1 MAALPLLVVD
11 DDPVSRERL
20 REALEGTGRPVVPVG
35 GGDEAVA
42 WLERNVPSAVLLD
55 LVMPAPDGFEVLRRL
70 RADSRLTDV
79 PVIVATAVESD
90 EDIRRVFASGAD
102 DYVHK
107 PFRTA
112 ELIARVRGQ
121 LRMSEY
127 VERLGRRERDAQ
139 TLLELTR
146 TLASSLDMH
155 EILFTVVHRLAELT
169 GVDRCSIVL
178 VAQASL
184 VGHVVASSDDP
195 RISDL
200 PIDLEKYPEIREV
213 LGTGHAVVVRD
224 AGVHPLLEGV
234 RRDPSH
240 VGFASLALVPI
251 QHEGRPAGV
260 LFLRTRERSAF
271 SDSDLELVDLV
282 AHATAVALR
291 NARILQALRDDVE
304 AIGFARVE
312 AERRVQRFRRYA
324 DFFESAADGML
335 VLDLEGTV
343 MFANPRARELTG
355 QEEEVIRGLS
365 LRDLVIDAEA
375 QRADELLAGFQA
387 GVYPRGVDLS
397 VRHRAGGTLTASASF
412 GSVLHEERLVLVTL
426 RDVTLERRTA
436 LELSKTKEF
445 LERVIESSVD
455 GIVYADL
462 EGLVLLYNRAAARM
476 FGWTPEEVVGRMNVR
491 RLYPPGVA
499 EEVMR
504 LIRAPSTSGA
514 GRLEDHRVDM
524 LGREGQTI
532 AVVLSAAL
540 VFDHGVPVG
549 SVGVFTDVRQR
560 LQMEAQLARTQEELR
575 IRERQAIVA
584 ELAGA
589 AAHEL
594 NQPLTAVLGY
604 AELVRRQLDPATP
617 AHAAAGVIIGEAERM
632 AEIVRKVGKITRYE
646 TKSYVGEARIL
657 DLEKASSEESR
668 R

>member
-1 MAALPLLVVD
+1 MPLAPLLVVD

-20 REALEGTGRPVVPVG
+20 LEALDGGERPVVALG
-35 GGDEAVA
+35 GGGEAIG
-42 WLERNVPSAVLLD
+42 WLRRNVPAAVLLD
-55 LVMPAPDGFEVLRRL
+55 LVMPAPDGFEVLRAL
-70 RADSRLTDV
+70 RADSRFTDV

-90 EDIRRVFASGAD
+90 DDIRRVFASGAD

-112 ELIARVRGQ
+112 ELVARVRGQ

-155 EILFTVVHRLAELT
+155 EILYTVVHRLAELT
-169 GVDRCSIVL
+169 GVDRCSIVI
-178 VAQASL
+178 VPPSSS

-195 RISDL
+195 EISDL
-200 PIDLEKYPEIREV
+200 TIDLARYPEIREV

-224 AGVHPLLEGV
+224 AGVHPLFEVV
-234 RRDPSH
+234 RRDQSNL
-240 VGFASLALVPI
+240 GFASLALVPI
-251 QHEGRPAGV
+251 QHEGRPSGV

-271 SDSDLELVDLV
+271 SDSDLALVDMV

-291 NARILQALRDDVE
+291 NARLLQELRDDVE

-335 VLDLEGTV
+335 VLDPEGSV

-355 QEEEVIRGLS
+355 HEDETIRGLT
-365 LRDLVIDAEA
+365 LRELVTEPELA
-375 QRADELLAGFQA
+375 RVDELLEGFAA
-387 GVYPRGVDLS
+387 GVYPRGVDLT
-397 VRHRAGGTLTASASF
+397 VRHRAGGVLTASASF

-426 RDVTLERRTA
+426 RDVTQERRTA

-462 EGLVLLYNRAAARM
+462 DGVVLLYNRAAARM
-476 FGWTPEEVVGRMNVR
+476 FGWTPDEVVGRMNVR

-504 LIRAPSTSGA
+504 KIREPETSGP

-524 LGREGQTI
+524 LSRDGQTI

-540 VFDHGVPVG
+540 VYDHGVPVG

-560 LQMEAQLARTQEELR
+560 LEMEAQLARTEEELR
-575 IRERQAIVA
+575 MRERQAIVA

-604 AELVRRQLDPATP
+604 AELVRRQLDPGTP
-617 AHAAAGVIIGEAERM
+617 AHAASGIIIGEAERM

-657 DLEKASSEESR
+657 DLEKASGEESR